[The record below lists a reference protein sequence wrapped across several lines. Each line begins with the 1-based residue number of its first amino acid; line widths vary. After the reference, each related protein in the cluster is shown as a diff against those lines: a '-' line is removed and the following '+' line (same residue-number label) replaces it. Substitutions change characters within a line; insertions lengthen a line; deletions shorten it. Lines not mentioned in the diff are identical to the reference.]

1 MGKGRGRQDPFGTYV
16 EWAEHRYDPG
26 HYLGGTIPPHLRK
39 SALGP
44 RARRFSGIM
53 LVVTGIGTGLSFALM
68 TGGAASPE
76 LPRSLNYLAWF
87 LEAAVSMLCIVA
99 GVVLYR
105 SPKPPRRRARA
116 K

>member
-1 MGKGRGRQDPFGTYV
+1 MGKGKGRQDPFGTYV

-26 HYLGGTIPPHLRK
+26 HYLGGTIAPHLRK

-53 LVVTGIGTGLSFALM
+53 LVVSGLCGAVSFLLLS
-68 TGGAASPE
+68 GGGASPE
-76 LPRSLNYLAWF
+76 YPRSLNYLALF
-87 LEAAVSMLCIVA
+87 LEAGVSMLSIVA

-105 SPKPPRRRARA
+105 SHKPLPRTRA